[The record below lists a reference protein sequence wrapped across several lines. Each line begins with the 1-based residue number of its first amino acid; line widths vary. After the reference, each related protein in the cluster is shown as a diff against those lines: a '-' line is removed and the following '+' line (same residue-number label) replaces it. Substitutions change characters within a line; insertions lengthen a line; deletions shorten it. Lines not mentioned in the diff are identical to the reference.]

1 MTTQTIY
8 FQKNPVITSIA
19 FFSLGLLQTIATLL
33 RMSSGKT
40 GTFEVAFLVIFILI
54 MVLAIAMFPKF
65 NFSPRVVLTDSEIRI
80 KPEIYNKM
88 STLNW
93 NSMNKVQLGSYRLS
107 FLLKDGST
115 QTFVLPRLKTISIR
129 IKDAISETCTAK
141 DIEVE
146 RS

>member
-1 MTTQTIY
+1 
-8 FQKNPVITSIA
+8 
-19 FFSLGLLQTIATLL
+19 
-33 RMSSGKT
+33 MSSGKT